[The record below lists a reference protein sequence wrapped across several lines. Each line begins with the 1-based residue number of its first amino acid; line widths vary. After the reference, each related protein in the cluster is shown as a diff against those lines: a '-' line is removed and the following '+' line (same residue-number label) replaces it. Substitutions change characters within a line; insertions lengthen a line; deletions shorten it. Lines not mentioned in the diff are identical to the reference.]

1 MKLNSRKCAQETSVF
16 GNREKEREQFS
27 MSEKRWGRSERV
39 LRGRKKY
46 SIGHR
51 GRKGEII

>member
-39 LRGRKKY
+39 LRGRKK
-46 SIGHR
+46 IALDIEAER
-51 GRKGEII
+51 GK